1 MSYASLPGAS
11 AAASAVSD
19 GRIMLNAGLL
29 KGMRKERGISQE
41 ALAELCF
48 TKQLCVSIASIKRAE
63 TGKPVLYRTARHL
76 ATIFGVDLSMLAD
89 QAATIRLAPAQL
101 TITYAGINA
110 GSEAE
115 TEVEIQARLAAALRS
130 GPASDPAQEYSDDV
144 VRYVLELRFEL
155 RLAAPSQSAA
165 PASPP
170 LRDELTQLVRQFGG
184 VIDAASA
191 GLENPVIVHFG
202 FPHAYRSDS
211 ERCLL
216 CAFSL
221 SSDFVRPGHAIW
233 LRLVR
238 WPGDPAAPAEYVR
251 TLQDQANAGYGRA
264 PVYVARSLV
273 VQLAPRFEFA
283 PAADEFAPYRQCLRA
298 RPQDGVLA
306 NGLTGR
312 TIEIL
317 QFKGVVEA
325 TQECQNGHVV
335 YVRGMAG
342 VGKTRLVMEFSEI
355 ARQSG
360 FSCHQGEVLDFG
372 MESSYAPLRQLV
384 RSLLGLSGS
393 ATGAGQD
400 VVLHAA
406 LERWKLPAEANIFLQ
421 VLAGAA
427 PARQDMAVYAAMSNE
442 ARMQGSLRAMQL
454 LLVRLALQ
462 QPLLICMEDLHWGD
476 AHLFAALGS
485 LLSLT
490 DDAPIIWVLTSRNE
504 GDPLERA
511 LRQRFS
517 NPLSLLDVAPMR
529 GREAALLAEQ
539 FADVDPAYRA
549 DCVEKAQG
557 NPLYLTQ
564 LLSNPAGVLPESL
577 KHLIQARLDRL
588 EPEHRRALSMASVIG
603 NRFELPALRLA
614 LEQADYQP
622 DRMACQNLIKEIE
635 PDCYMFVHDLVMHC
649 IYDAI
654 PLPLRNS
661 YHRRVANPLR
671 QSDPTLHARHLMR
684 AQDLAAF
691 EALLNAMRDKLRS
704 YQYDDAMELA
714 QLCDSFADKAASSF
728 ELALLRAR
736 AAAGI
741 GKTTSSQQYF
751 QRAMQLAE
759 RADEKIEAAL
769 GLAPVLNTLDSLDQE
784 QRLLEATLP
793 LARTAQ
799 AHDALARL
807 FHLQGNIFFPRGDY
821 MRCREH
827 HQEALHFSRIS
838 ENPESQANALSGIGD
853 SYYAEGR
860 MQTAHDV
867 FDRCVR
873 LCERNDLMNV
883 VAPNRS
889 ARGSTL
895 IYLGRPALALQDA
908 MDSVQHCRT
917 VGNHRAEIFSRLT
930 AAWVLVATAADERA
944 AEQLSTALELARS
957 IGASRFEAIL
967 LEGLAR
973 VAFWRNDQLRAQAC
987 IAEAA
992 ELVERLQLQRYIGP
1006 WIWGSLALITEDTGM
1021 RQNALQKGEA
1031 QLAHGC
1037 LAHNA
1042 FRFYVAAA
1050 ETCLMSGDY
1059 GQASRYA
1066 QQMSSLTQAE
1076 SCIWVDHHA
1085 LLIDSAV
1092 SCLQERSHA
1101 QVGALQKVFQASE
1114 ALGFAATMP
1123 RLARKLGLR

>member
-1 MSYASLPGAS
+1 MSYASLQSVPG
-11 AAASAVSD
+11 AASAVSD
-19 GRIMLNAGLL
+19 GRIMLDAGLL

-76 ATIFGVDLSMLAD
+76 ATILGVDLNTLVSKVQVDDAPSHMPLA
-89 QAATIRLAPAQL
+89 
-101 TITYAGINA
+101 YA
-110 GSEAE
+110 GSEAGA
-115 TEVEIQARLAAALRS
+115 EIVLAAAMGS
-130 GPASDPAQEYSDDV
+130 NPPKEYPEDV
-144 VRYVLELRFEL
+144 IRYVLELRFEL
-155 RLAAPSQSAA
+155 RSESPV
-165 PASPP
+165 PAGVSSS
-170 LRDELTQLVRQFGG
+170 LRDELAQLIRQFGG
-184 VIDAASA
+184 VIDTVHGSQ
-191 GLENPVIVHFG
+191 ESPVIAHFG

-216 CAFSL
+216 CAFVL

-233 LRLVR
+233 LRLMR
-238 WPGDPAAPAEYVR
+238 WPGQPGVSA
-251 TLQDQANAGYGRA
+251 QYGRA
-264 PVYVARSLV
+264 LKDPADSGYGNAPIYVASSLV
-273 VQLAPRFEFA
+273 VQLAARFDFA
-283 PAADEFAPYRQCLRA
+283 PAADEFASYRQCLRA
-298 RPQDGVLA
+298 RPQNGALES
-306 NGLTGR
+306 GLTGR
-312 TIEIL
+312 AIEIL

-342 VGKTRLVMEFSEI
+342 VGKTRLVREFFEI
-355 ARQSG
+355 ARQSR

-384 RSLLGLSGS
+384 RSLLGLSGV
-393 ATGAGQD
+393 ATGVAQD
-400 VVLHAA
+400 AVLHAA
-406 LERWKLPAEANIFLQ
+406 LERWKLPAEANVFLQ
-421 VLAGAA
+421 VLAGAT
-427 PARQDMAVYAAMSNE
+427 PGRQDMAVYAAMSNE

-485 LLSLT
+485 LLSMT
-490 DDAPIIWVLTSRNE
+490 DDAPILWVLTSRND
-504 GDPLERA
+504 GDPLENA
-511 LRQRFS
+511 LRPRFS

-529 GREAALLAEQ
+529 AREAALLAEQ
-539 FADVDPAYRA
+539 FVGVDPGYRA
-549 DCVEKAQG
+549 DCIEKAQG

-564 LLSNPAGVLPESL
+564 LLSNPAGTVPESL

-588 EPEHRRALSMASVIG
+588 EPQHRRALSMASVIG
-603 NRFELPALRLA
+603 NRFELSALRVV

-622 DRMACQNLIKEIE
+622 ARIGIAYQNLIKEIE
-635 PDCYMFVHDLVMHC
+635 PGCYMFVHDLVMHC

-661 YHRRVANPLR
+661 YHRRVARQVR
-671 QSDPTLHARHLMR
+671 QSDPTLYARHLVR
-684 AQDLAAF
+684 ANDLAAF
-691 EALLNAMRDKLRS
+691 EALLNAIQDKLRG
-704 YQYDDAMELA
+704 YQYDDATELA
-714 QLCDSFADKAASSF
+714 QLCDAFTDKAAVSF
-728 ELALLRAR
+728 ELALLHAR

-741 GKTTSSQQYF
+741 GKTTSSKQYF

-759 RADEKIEAAL
+759 RPDEKIEAAL
-769 GLAPVLNTLDSLDQE
+769 GLAPVLNTLDSLDE
-784 QRLLEATLP
+784 EERLLEATLP
-793 LARTAQ
+793 LARSVL

-821 MRCREH
+821 LRCRDH

-873 LCERNDLMNV
+873 LCQRHDLMNV
-883 VAPNRS
+883 LAPSRS

-917 VGNHRAEIFSRLT
+917 VGNRRAEIFSRLT

-944 AEQLSTALELARS
+944 WEELSAALDVARS
-957 IGASRFEAIL
+957 IGAGRFEAIL

-973 VAFWRNDQLRAQAC
+973 VAFWRDDQARALAC
-987 IAEAA
+987 ILEAA

-1006 WIWGSLALITEDTGM
+1006 WIWGSVALIAEDPVM

-1031 QLAHGC
+1031 QFARGC
-1037 LAHNA
+1037 LAHNT

-1050 ETCLMSGDY
+1050 ETSLMTGDY

-1066 QQMSSLTQAE
+1066 QQMTAMMQAE
-1076 SCIWVDHHA
+1076 SCIWVEHHVQ
-1085 LLIDSAV
+1085 LIDSAV
-1092 SCLQERSHA
+1092 SCLQDRSHA
-1101 QVGALQKVFQASE
+1101 QVSALQKVWRASE
-1114 ALGFAATMP
+1114 ELGFAATMP
-1123 RLARKLGLR
+1123 KLARKLGLR

>member
-1 MSYASLPGAS
+1 MSYASLLAAPG
-11 AAASAVSD
+11 AASAISD
-19 GRIMLNAGLL
+19 GRIVLDAGLL

-76 ATIFGVDLSMLAD
+76 ATIFGVDLAKLAVRAGAPD
-89 QAATIRLAPAQL
+89 LASAPPPIAYAENAVQAEMEAQH
-101 TITYAGINA
+101 
-110 GSEAE
+110 
-115 TEVEIQARLAAALRS
+115 AAALRQN
-130 GPASDPAQEYSDDV
+130 PAPDLMQEYPGDV
-144 VRYVLELRFEL
+144 IRYVLELRFEL
-155 RLAAPSQSAA
+155 RPETLASTGGSSAM
-165 PASPP
+165 
-170 LRDELTQLVRQFGG
+170 RDELAQLIRQFGG
-184 VIDAASA
+184 VIDAV
-191 GLENPVIVHFG
+191 GGGQENPVIVHFG

-216 CAFSL
+216 CAFAL

-238 WPGDPAAPAEYVR
+238 WPGDPAVPAQYGKE
-251 TLQDQANAGYGRA
+251 LKGQANGDCGNA

-273 VQLAPRFEFA
+273 VQLAARFDFA
-283 PAADEFAPYRQCLRA
+283 PAEDEFAPYRKCLRT
-298 RPQDGVLA
+298 RPQDGGLQ

-342 VGKTRLVMEFSEI
+342 VGKTSLVMAFSEI

-360 FSCHQGEVLDFG
+360 FSCHQGEVMDFG

-384 RSLLGLSGS
+384 RSLLGLP
-393 ATGAGQD
+393 AAAAGVAQD
-400 VVLHAA
+400 AVLQAA
-406 LERWKLPAEANIFLQ
+406 LARWKLPAEANIFLQ
-421 VLAGAA
+421 VLAGAM
-427 PARQDMAVYAAMSNE
+427 PCRQDAAVYAAMSNE
-442 ARMQGSLRAMQL
+442 ARIQGSLRAMQL

-462 QPLLICMEDLHWGD
+462 QPLLICLEDLHWGD

-485 LLSLT
+485 LLALT
-490 DDAPIIWVLTSRNE
+490 DDAPILWVLTSRIE
-504 GDPLERA
+504 GDPLESA
-511 LRQRFS
+511 LRPRFS

-529 GREAALLAEQ
+529 AREAALLAEQ
-539 FADVDPAYRA
+539 FADVDPGYRA
-549 DCVEKAQG
+549 HCVEQAQG

-564 LLSNPAGVLPESL
+564 LLSNPAGTVPESL

-603 NRFELPALRLA
+603 NRFELSALRAA

-622 DRMACQNLIKEIE
+622 AHTACQNLIKEVE
-635 PDCYMFVHDLVMHC
+635 PGCYMFVHDLVMHC
-649 IYDAI
+649 IYDAM
-654 PLPLRNS
+654 PLALRNS
-661 YHRRVANPLR
+661 YHRRVADPLR
-671 QSDPTLHARHLMR
+671 QSDPTLYAKHLVR
-684 AQDLAAF
+684 AQDPAAF
-691 EALLNAMRDKLRS
+691 EALLNAARDKLRS

-714 QLCDSFADKAASSF
+714 QLCDAFAGQAAVSF

-759 RADEKIEAAL
+759 HPDEKIEAAL
-769 GLAPVLNTLDSLDQE
+769 GLAPVLNTLDSLDE
-784 QRLLEATLP
+784 EERLLQAMLP
-793 LARTAQ
+793 LARSAQ
-799 AHDALARL
+799 ADDALARL

-821 MRCREH
+821 MRCRDH

-838 ENPESQANALSGIGD
+838 ENLESQANALSGIGD

-883 VAPNRS
+883 VAPSRS

-895 IYLGRPALALQDA
+895 IYLGQPALALQDA
-908 MDSVQHCRT
+908 MESVRHGRT
-917 VGNHRAEIFSRLT
+917 VGNRRAEIFSRLT
-930 AAWVLVATAADERA
+930 AAWVLVATAADESAR
-944 AEQLSTALELARS
+944 EELSTALEIARS

-973 VAFWRNDQLRAQAC
+973 VAFWRDDQALAQAC
-987 IAEAA
+987 ILEAA
-992 ELVERLQLQRYIGP
+992 ELVERLRLQRYIGP
-1006 WIWGSLALITEDTGM
+1006 WIWGSLALIAEDPGM
-1021 RQNALQKGEA
+1021 RRNALQKGED

-1050 ETCLMSGDY
+1050 ETSLMSGDY
-1059 GQASRYA
+1059 GEARRYA
-1066 QQMSSLTQAE
+1066 QQMEHLAQAE
-1076 SCIWVDHHA
+1076 PCIWVDHHVR
-1085 LLIDSAV
+1085 LIGSAAG
-1092 SCLQERSHA
+1092 CLQERSHA
-1101 QVGALQKVFQASE
+1101 QVSALQKICRTAE
-1114 ALGFAATMP
+1114 GLGFAATMP
-1123 RLARKLGLR
+1123 RLARKLGQR

>member
-1 MSYASLPGAS
+1 MSYASLLAAPG
-11 AAASAVSD
+11 AASAVSD
-19 GRIMLNAGLL
+19 GRIVLNAGLL

-76 ATIFGVDLSMLAD
+76 ATILGVDLGTLAG
-89 QAATIRLAPAQL
+89 QAGATGLAAAPLPIAYTGNTAATEE
-101 TITYAGINA
+101 
-110 GSEAE
+110 EAE
-115 TEVEIQARLAAALRS
+115 TQHAAALRRNPVP
-130 GPASDPAQEYSDDV
+130 GLPLEYSDDV
-144 VRYVLELRFEL
+144 IRYVLELRFEA
-155 RLAAPSQSAA
+155 RPEVFAQSGESSAA
-165 PASPP
+165 G
-170 LRDELTQLVRQFGG
+170 DELMQLIRQFGG
-184 VIDAASA
+184 VIVAADASS
-191 GLENPVIVHFG
+191 ENPVVVHFG

-216 CAFSL
+216 CAFAL
-221 SSDFVRPGHAIW
+221 RGDFVRAGHAIW

-238 WPGDPAAPAEYVR
+238 WPGDAAVPAQYGKAFK
-251 TLQDQANAGYGRA
+251 DQADAGDGRA
-264 PVYVARSLV
+264 PIYVARSLV
-273 VQLAPRFEFA
+273 VQLAARFDFA
-283 PAADEFAPYRQCLRA
+283 PAGDEFASYRKCLRA
-298 RPQDGVLA
+298 RPQDGALE

-342 VGKTRLVMEFSEI
+342 VGKTRLVTEFSEI
-355 ARQSG
+355 ARQSQ
-360 FSCHQGEVLDFG
+360 FSCHQGEVQDFG

-393 ATGAGQD
+393 VTGVAQD
-400 VVLHAA
+400 AVLHAA

-427 PARQDMAVYAAMSNE
+427 PARQDTAVYAAMSNE

-462 QPLLICMEDLHWGD
+462 QPLLICLEDLHWGD

-490 DDAPIIWVLTSRNE
+490 DEAPILWLLTSRNE
-504 GDPLERA
+504 GDPLESA
-511 LRQRFS
+511 LRPRFS
-517 NPLSLLDVAPMR
+517 NPLSLLDIAPMR
-529 GREAALLAEQ
+529 AREAALLAEQ
-539 FADVDPAYRA
+539 FTDVDPGYRA
-549 DCVEKAQG
+549 HCVEKAQG

-564 LLSNPAGVLPESL
+564 LLSNPAGTVPESL

-603 NRFELPALRLA
+603 NRFELSALRVA

-622 DRMACQNLIKEIE
+622 ARTACQNLIKEIE
-635 PDCYMFVHDLVMHC
+635 PGCYMFVHDLVMHC

-654 PLPLRNS
+654 PLSLRNS
-661 YHRRVANPLR
+661 YHRRVAGPLR
-671 QSDPTLHARHLMR
+671 QSDPTLYARHLVR
-684 AQDLAAF
+684 AQDPAAF
-691 EALLNAMRDKLRS
+691 EALLNATRGKLRS

-714 QLCDSFADKAASSF
+714 QLCDSFADKAAVSF

-741 GKTTSSQQYF
+741 GKTTSSRQYF

-759 RADEKIEAAL
+759 HPDEKIEAAL
-769 GLAPVLNTLDSLDQE
+769 GLAPVLNTLDSLDE
-784 QRLLEATLP
+784 EERLLQATLP
-793 LARTAQ
+793 LARNAQ
-799 AHDALARL
+799 ADDALARL

-821 MRCREH
+821 MRCRDH

-838 ENPESQANALSGIGD
+838 ENLESQANALSGIGD

-873 LCERNDLMNV
+873 LCERNDLMDV
-883 VAPNRS
+883 VAPSRS

-908 MDSVQHCRT
+908 MDSVRHCRT
-917 VGNHRAEIFSRLT
+917 VGNRRAEIFSRLT
-930 AAWVLVATAADERA
+930 AAWVLVATAADESAR
-944 AEQLSTALELARS
+944 EELSTALEIARS

-973 VAFWRNDQLRAQAC
+973 VAFWRDDQAQAQAR
-987 IAEAA
+987 ILEAA

-1006 WIWGSLALITEDTGM
+1006 WIWGSLALITEDPGM

-1050 ETCLMSGDY
+1050 ETSLMTGGY

-1066 QQMSSLTQAE
+1066 QQMAVLVQAE
-1076 SCIWVDHHA
+1076 SCIWVDHHVR
-1085 LLIDSAV
+1085 LIGSAV

-1101 QVGALQKVFQASE
+1101 QVSALQNIFRASE
-1114 ALGFAATMP
+1114 ELGFAATMP
-1123 RLARKLGLR
+1123 RLARKLGQR